1 VKKLLIIL
9 FLPNLIFAQST
20 ALDLNNYEDY
30 MPTSSCGEI
39 IDYNYYSVSFCEDY
53 RLSEWAIYYMT
64 PDRIGSS
71 KRKNDFRIDPEDRGA
86 SLDNYKHSGFDR
98 GHLVPAADMTLDD
111 KRMSQTFFMTNITPQ
126 TPSFNRGILRQLE
139 SQIRS
144 WIFDFDTVVIITGWF
159 SESSENKT
167 IGDGELVVP
176 DFFYKVFIDIQ
187 QKRSIA
193 FILPN
198 EKGEKS
204 LFEYVCSIEDLEEK
218 TGLDFFYKLPDDV
231 ELSFESESK

>member
-1 VKKLLIIL
+1 M
-9 FLPNLIFAQST
+9 PAQ
-20 ALDLNNYEDY
+20 
-30 MPTSSCGEI
+30 
-39 IDYNYYSVSFCEDY
+39 
-53 RLSEWAIYYMT
+53 
-64 PDRIGSS
+64 
-71 KRKNDFRIDPEDRGA
+71 
-86 SLDNYKHSGFDR
+86 
-98 GHLVPAADMTLDD
+98 
-111 KRMSQTFFMTNITPQ
+111 NITPQ
-126 TPSFNRGILRQLE
+126 NPSFNRGILRQLE

-167 IGDGELVVP
+167 IGDEELVVP

-187 QKRSIA
+187 KKRSIA

-231 ELSFESESK
+231 ELSFEFESK